1 MKIIVKWNWE
11 HLDIM
16 KKKIFVG
23 LKAFFTAYALTAVFQ
38 EPFFLWQFE
47 TVLDY
52 IIASVYE
59 VLGEYRLEFVL
70 IWLLT
75 SVFYYRLEGLDGNTC
90 PKAGM
95 DWKKGSSRL
104 LAGFFAMCLLV
115 GRSYYK
121 IGSWDYCFGS
131 PANLIKFGLSLIGY
145 GYLFYALM
153 GCAAGWLKKERFV
166 GPETHFFSKN
176 AFWKV
181 FLILIVVYS
190 PVVLICYPGVL
201 CWDTI
206 GQIEQVIL
214 ETGYSTHHPL
224 VHTLL
229 VGGLIKFGHFMFGAY
244 EPGLFMYMI
253 LQIVMLAAALSAT
266 VAVLAARKVRFRWL
280 ACLVA
285 LYCISPIY
293 SNIVS
298 VAIKDVPYCA
308 FVIGYGIC
316 FVLLLETP
324 EYIKNKKFL
333 ACFVLMQVGA
343 ILFRNNGL
351 PMVCL
356 SGLGALIYL
365 FRKYTW
371 KERLRYCLAGF
382 AISIAIGKLITLLL
396 MQATGA
402 VKGGAGEM
410 FSIPFQQTARYLQ
423 LYSKELSPEE
433 REAIEEVFGSAEH
446 MAYVYDPNI
455 SDPVKA
461 LYDKSSTTEELMVY
475 FGAWAKGLIKHPVVY
490 VEAFLNHV
498 YGWFTAGVN
507 NGIRYE
513 VPVYDSIFKPGIFSE
528 TQKVVLFLYRF
539 ADRLSL
545 LSILQ
550 NVGAYVWGLF
560 FLAYFQYKEKKAGL
574 LYGGLPLWISLL
586 VCMASPCYIYH
597 PRYALPIVFLL
608 PFLYGVTVSGKEKRT
623 YE

>member
-1 MKIIVKWNWE
+1 
-11 HLDIM
+11 M
-16 KKKIFVG
+16 KKKIFAA
-23 LKAFFTAYALTAVFQ
+23 LKGFLTAYALTAVFH
-38 EPFFLWQFE
+38 EPFSRGQFE

-59 VLGEYRLEFVL
+59 LLGEYRLEFVL

-75 SVFYYRLEGLDGNTC
+75 SIFYWRLEETDSSSLTEVG
-90 PKAGM
+90 A
-95 DWKKGSSRL
+95 DWKKSSSRL
-104 LAGFFAMCLLV
+104 LAGFFALCLLL
-115 GRSYYK
+115 GRSYYELA
-121 IGSWDYCFGS
+121 SWDYCFGS
-131 PANLIKFGLSLIGY
+131 PANFAKFGLAFVGY
-145 GYLFYALM
+145 GYLFFALM
-153 GCAAGWLKKERFV
+153 GCAAVWLKKGRFV
-166 GPETHFFSKN
+166 GQEEHFFSRH

-181 FLILIVVYS
+181 FVILTVVYGL
-190 PVVLICYPGVL
+190 VVLVCYPGAL

-206 GQIEQVIL
+206 GQIEQVVL
-214 ETGYSTHHPL
+214 GTGYSAHHPL
-224 VHTLL
+224 AHTLL
-229 VGGLIKFGHFMFGAY
+229 VGGLTKLGYLIFGAY
-244 EPGLFMYMI
+244 EPGLFLYMI
-253 LQIVMLAAALSAT
+253 LQVVMLAAALSAT
-266 VAVLAARKVRFRWL
+266 VAVLAARKVRFGWL
-280 ACLVA
+280 AGLTA

-308 FVIGYGIC
+308 FVVGYGIC

-333 ACFVLMQVGA
+333 ICFVLMQVGA

-351 PMVCL
+351 PMVFL
-356 SGLGALIYL
+356 SGLGAFVYL

-371 KERLRYCLAGF
+371 KERLQYCLAGF
-382 AISIAIGKLITLLL
+382 AVSIVIGKLITLLL

-402 VKGGAGEM
+402 VEGGAGEM

-423 LYSKELSPEE
+423 LYGGEISQEE
-433 REAIEEVFGSAEH
+433 RAAIEAVFGPAEH
-446 MAYVYDPNI
+446 VAAVYDPDI

-461 LYDKSSTTEELMVY
+461 LYDKNSTTEELMAY

-490 VEAFLNHV
+490 VEAFLAHV
-498 YGWFTAGVN
+498 YGWFTPGVS

-513 VPVYDSIFKPGIFSE
+513 VADYDSVFRPGVFSSA
-528 TQKVVLFLYRF
+528 QKIVLFMYRF

-560 FLAYFQYKEKKAGL
+560 FLAYYQYKEKKVGL
-574 LYGGLPLWISLL
+574 LYGGLPLWVSLL

-608 PFLYGVTVSGKEKRT
+608 PFLYGVTVSGKEKRS